1 MVVRRR
7 HQHHAVEAVSNST
20 PSVFPTAELR
30 VVSFHPTRVVSFR
43 PTRTVTFRLARV
55 VTFRL
60 ARVVAFH
67 LARVVAFRRVDEP
80 PLQDEP
86 PLPAGDGQHDG
97 GTCTN
102 IVPQCMWMA

>member
-1 MVVRRR
+1 MVVRRG

-20 PSVFPTAELR
+20 PSVFPTVFPTAELR
-30 VVSFHPTRVVSFR
+30 VVSFRPTRVVSFR
-43 PTRTVTFRLARV
+43 PTRTVTFPLARV
-55 VTFRL
+55 VT
-60 ARVVAFH
+60 FH